1 MRVLVKA
8 GRVSGRVRRE
18 TLGGEITKMMPV
30 VYGWNE
36 GRMSWPNNTLR
47 SPVVVELWAGGEGV
61 GLDKR
66 KEHQIRLQL

>member
-30 VYGWNE
+30 VYG
-36 GRMSWPNNTLR
+36 
-47 SPVVVELWAGGEGV
+47 
-61 GLDKR
+61 
-66 KEHQIRLQL
+66 